1 MSLKVNGFRF
11 VVLWATVAVGL
22 SAQTPGS
29 QQPPASAQ
37 PPANAQPPVA
47 PVTTLPQR
55 PTFRASVS
63 LVTTDVTVK
72 DERGVFVDD
81 LRQDEFEIY
90 EDGIR
95 QQIVSMKVVH
105 GGRVSNVLVAAP
117 TKPPEGI
124 ILPPVRR
131 AADTSGRV
139 FLFFIDDLNIQFKN
153 SPQVRTIMEKVTKNL
168 LHEGDLFG
176 VVSSGPSSIA
186 VDSTYDIK
194 RLKQAADKVHGDG
207 LKPTD
212 IIEQSLVGTEAT
224 TELRYR
230 AHVAFE
236 TMFDALKNLE
246 KIHDKRKSLVW
257 ISEGYDYNP
266 YQAARY
272 GLLGPTSGNTQAL
285 GALLD
290 NMSSS
295 GLAGQNVGE
304 MNGSALHDGLQ
315 PTSTN
320 RELMK
325 QESFSDADL
334 FRDIAELTRAA
345 NRANTTIYTIDPRGL
360 AGGPDID
367 ENIDQ
372 TEWSEYLRK
381 SQDTMRMIADDTN
394 GIAVVNMNDY
404 DKALKRIDADSSDY
418 YLLGYYASNPDASR
432 RRRKVEIKVTRKGV
446 QALARKEYLAK
457 VEEVPASNR

>member
-1 MSLKVNGFRF
+1 MAMSLKVNGFRSLA
-11 VVLWATVAVGL
+11 LWATLVVGL
-22 SAQTPGS
+22 SAQTPT
-29 QQPPASAQ
+29 PPGGAQ
-37 PPANAQPPVA
+37 G
-47 PVTTLPQR
+47 
-55 PTFRASVS
+55 PTFRASVA

-72 DERGVFVDD
+72 DDRGVFVDD
-81 LRQDEFEIY
+81 LKQNEFEIY
-90 EDGIR
+90 EDGVR

-105 GGRVSNVLVAAP
+105 GGRISNVLVAAP
-117 TKPPEGI
+117 TRPPEGI
-124 ILPPVRR
+124 VLPPVRR
-131 AADTSGRV
+131 ATDTSGRV

-153 SPQVRTIMEKVTKNL
+153 SPQVRTIMDKIAKNL

-176 VVSSGPSSIA
+176 IVSSGPSSIA
-186 VDSTYDIK
+186 VDSTYDLK
-194 RLKQAADKVHGDG
+194 RLKTAADKIHGDG
-207 LKPTD
+207 LKPTE
-212 IIEQSLVGTEAT
+212 IIEQSTMGTEAT

-236 TMFDALKNLE
+236 TMFEAMRNLE

-257 ISEGYDYNP
+257 ISEGYDYSP

-290 NMSSS
+290 NMRSS
-295 GLAGQNVGE
+295 GLEGQNVGE
-304 MNGSALHDGLQ
+304 MNGNLLHDSLQ
-315 PTSTN
+315 PTSAN
-320 RELMK
+320 RELMR
-325 QESFSDADL
+325 QETFSDADL
-334 FRDIAELTRAA
+334 FRDIAEITRAA

-367 ENIDQ
+367 ENISQ

-418 YLLGYYASNPDASR
+418 YLLGYYSSNPDPTR
-432 RRRKVEIKVTRKGV
+432 RRRKIDIKVTRKGV
-446 QALARKEYLAK
+446 QALARKEYLMK
-457 VEEVPASNR
+457 IEQVPVSNRP

>member
-1 MSLKVNGFRF
+1 
-11 VVLWATVAVGL
+11 
-22 SAQTPGS
+22 
-29 QQPPASAQ
+29 
-37 PPANAQPPVA
+37 
-47 PVTTLPQR
+47 
-55 PTFRASVS
+55 
-63 LVTTDVTVK
+63 
-72 DERGVFVDD
+72 
-81 LRQDEFEIY
+81 
-90 EDGIR
+90 
-95 QQIVSMKVVH
+95 
-105 GGRVSNVLVAAP
+105 
-117 TKPPEGI
+117 
-124 ILPPVRR
+124 
-131 AADTSGRV
+131 
-139 FLFFIDDLNIQFKN
+139 
-153 SPQVRTIMEKVTKNL
+153 
-168 LHEGDLFG
+168 
-176 VVSSGPSSIA
+176 

-194 RLKQAADKVHGDG
+194 RLRQAADKIHGDG

-212 IIEQSLVGTEAT
+212 IIEQSLMGTEAT

-257 ISEGYDYNP
+257 ISEGYDYSP
-266 YQAARY
+266 YQAARF

-295 GLAGQNVGE
+295 GLADRNVGE
-304 MNGSALHDGLQ
+304 MNGNLLHDSLQ
-315 PTSTN
+315 PTNAN
-320 RELMK
+320 RELMR
-325 QESFSDADL
+325 QETFSDADL
-334 FRDIAELTRAA
+334 FRDIAEITRAA
-345 NRANTTIYTIDPRGL
+345 KRANTTIYTIDPRGL

-418 YLLGYYASNPDASR
+418 YLLGYYSSNPDATR

-446 QALARKEYLAK
+446 QWTSRKEYLSR
-457 VEEVPASNR
+457 VEEVSNR

>member
-1 MSLKVNGFRF
+1 MAMSLKVNGFRSL
-11 VVLWATVAVGL
+11 VLWATLVVGL
-22 SAQTPGS
+22 SAQTPTPS
-29 QQPPASAQ
+29 PAQAGTQ
-37 PPANAQPPVA
+37 
-47 PVTTLPQR
+47 
-55 PTFRASVS
+55 PTFRASVA

-72 DERGVFVDD
+72 DDRGVFVDD
-81 LRQDEFEIY
+81 LKQDEFEIY
-90 EDGIR
+90 EDGVR

-117 TKPPEGI
+117 TRPPEGI
-124 ILPPVRR
+124 VLPPVRR
-131 AADTSGRV
+131 ATDTSGRV

-153 SPQVRTIMEKVTKNL
+153 SPQVRTIMEKIAKNL
-168 LHEGDLFG
+168 LHDGDLFG
-176 VVSSGPSSIA
+176 IVSSGPSSIA
-186 VDSTYDIK
+186 VDSTYDLK
-194 RLKQAADKVHGDG
+194 RLKQAADKIHGDG
-207 LKPTD
+207 LKPTE
-212 IIEQSLVGTEAT
+212 IIEQSTMGTEAT

-257 ISEGYDYNP
+257 ISEGYDYSP

-290 NMSSS
+290 NMRSS
-295 GLAGQNVGE
+295 GLEGQNVGE
-304 MNGSALHDGLQ
+304 MNGNLLHDSLQ
-315 PTSTN
+315 PTSAN
-320 RELMK
+320 RELMR
-325 QESFSDADL
+325 QETFSDADL
-334 FRDIAELTRAA
+334 FRDIAEITRAA

-367 ENIDQ
+367 ENINQ

-418 YLLGYYASNPDASR
+418 YLLGYYSSNPDPTR
-432 RRRKVEIKVTRKGV
+432 RRRKIDIKVTRKGV
-446 QALARKEYLAK
+446 QALARKEYLMR
-457 VEEVPASNR
+457 VEQVPASNRP